1 MKPYKT
7 KEMND
12 KVRNAV
18 HTAEAYFQKNPS
30 SQRKYLTNDEFAY
43 DICHICNVPYS
54 IAKRV
59 TWFIR
64 SDGYRDQIALDLWGF
79 NKHTA

>member
-12 KVRNAV
+12 KVRETVRRVN
-18 HTAEAYFQKNPS
+18 EYFDAHPS
-30 SQRKYLTNDEFAY
+30 VGRKYLTNDEFTL
-43 DICHICNVPYS
+43 DICHICDVSYS
-54 IAKRV
+54 VAKRV

-64 SDGYRDQIALDLWGF
+64 SDGERDQKALKEWGF